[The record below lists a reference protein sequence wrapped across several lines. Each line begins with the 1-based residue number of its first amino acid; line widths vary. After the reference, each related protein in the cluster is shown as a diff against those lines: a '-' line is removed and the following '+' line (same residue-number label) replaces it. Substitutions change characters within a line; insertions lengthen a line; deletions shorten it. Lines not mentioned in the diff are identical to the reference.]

1 MYLYSWIEYNTYGWE
16 DINKNLQIYQKWSV
30 SRVLYRN
37 YRKEINDVDLFTH
50 SSVLKTWLTYLLEDN
65 LSWPTRNLTSPMG
78 SIFKSHFSLICQVTP
93 ATVIL
98 VDSFLHCLLTYL
110 SEMYDITSKENFL
123 GIRALLLVTWIM
135 LLYFVVLICIF

>member
-1 MYLYSWIEYNTYGWE
+1 MDEIG
-16 DINKNLQIYQKWSV
+16 DINKNLQIYQTWSV
-30 SRVLYRN
+30 SKVLYRN

-78 SIFKSHFSLICQVTP
+78 SIFKSHFSLICQVVP

-98 VDSFLHCLLTYL
+98 VDSFLHCLLIYL

-123 GIRALLLVTWIM
+123 GIRTLLLVTWIM
-135 LLYFVVLICIF
+135 LLCFVVLICIF

>member
-1 MYLYSWIEYNTYGWE
+1 MDEIG

-30 SRVLYRN
+30 SKVLYRN
-37 YRKEINDVDLFTH
+37 YRKEINDFDLFTH

-78 SIFKSHFSLICQVTP
+78 SIFKSHFSLICQVIP

-123 GIRALLLVTWIM
+123 GIRTLLLVTWIM
-135 LLYFVVLICIF
+135 LLCFVVLICIF